1 MDFVASYF
9 PYVGLK
15 IPEDFFKHLDV
26 LVFVEATI
34 YQLDEDN
41 EALAAQGRTEPGRR
55 LLEESVLARV
65 LEGLGLMD
73 DCIMAE
79 LKQGDVYWEG
89 ERKLCSAMRDRG
101 CIPRPSLVL
110 KEASPT
116 ELGSREEG
124 ASSKADPAVPAEKQS
139 SGQEETKVQGPLPQ
153 QQQHQRELQQ
163 ESWQGFSLEEALAV
177 HESKS
182 FDYRVMHLILWKL
195 AGRQPHPSLLQFLRV
210 DELLVD
216 IGDDLTDYEDDVE
229 RNSFNIF
236 RCYAHLF
243 GADAPRML
251 VQRISNLEQLHAQLL
266 AELPTH
272 LQAHWLARHKEAS
285 AEGGSCDG
293 AGSSWE
299 FPSIIYDET
308 AFREDED

>member
-1 MDFVASYF
+1 MHCTYSF
-9 PYVGLK
+9 PLW
-15 IPEDFFKHLDV
+15 PQDFFKYLDV

-41 EALAAQGRTEPGRR
+41 EALAARGHAEPGRQ
-55 LLEESVLARV
+55 LLEESVLTRV

-73 DCIMAE
+73 DGIKAG

-89 ERKLCSAMRDRG
+89 ERKLCSAMRSRG
-101 CIPRPSLVL
+101 CIPSHPTVII
-110 KEASPT
+110 EASPVGQ
-116 ELGSREEG
+116 ENGLSSR
-124 ASSKADPAVPAEKQS
+124 ADPAGLAEQQS
-139 SGQEETKVQGPLPQ
+139 PGQEASKMLGELPKLPDPRQHKQWEHQEQ
-153 QQQHQRELQQ
+153 QAP
-163 ESWQGFSLEEALAV
+163 WQGFTLEEALAV

-195 AGRQPHPSLLQFLRV
+195 VGRQPQPSLLAFLKV

-243 GADAPRML
+243 GADAPCML
-251 VQRISNLEQLHAQLL
+251 VQRISDLEQLHAQLL
-266 AELPTH
+266 ARLPPH
-272 LQAHWLARHKEAS
+272 LQAHWQTRHKEAS
-285 AEGGSCDG
+285 VEGGSCDG
-293 AGSSWE
+293 GSWE
-299 FPSIIYDET
+299 FPSVIYDEA

>member
-1 MDFVASYF
+1 
-9 PYVGLK
+9 
-15 IPEDFFKHLDV
+15 
-26 LVFVEATI
+26 
-34 YQLDEDN
+34 
-41 EALAAQGRTEPGRR
+41 
-55 LLEESVLARV
+55 
-65 LEGLGLMD
+65 
-73 DCIMAE
+73 
-79 LKQGDVYWEG
+79 
-89 ERKLCSAMRDRG
+89 
-101 CIPRPSLVL
+101 
-110 KEASPT
+110 
-116 ELGSREEG
+116 
-124 ASSKADPAVPAEKQS
+124 
-139 SGQEETKVQGPLPQ
+139 
-153 QQQHQRELQQ
+153 
-163 ESWQGFSLEEALAV
+163 
-177 HESKS
+177 
-182 FDYRVMHLILWKL
+182 MHLILWKL

-229 RNSFNIF
+229 HNSFNIF

-266 AELPTH
+266 AELPIH

-308 AFREDED
+308 AFRRGGAAERIGQGRCTRLCGPGYANCSSQAQTLQTKNWPSINERIPKDCKNKGTRHAFHLGVLLGHTYHIQMYAPAKVMPQFSGCEHVNGNVLRSSACACLHQDGHTCCIQVANGDRKGRAMNRQRKSQP